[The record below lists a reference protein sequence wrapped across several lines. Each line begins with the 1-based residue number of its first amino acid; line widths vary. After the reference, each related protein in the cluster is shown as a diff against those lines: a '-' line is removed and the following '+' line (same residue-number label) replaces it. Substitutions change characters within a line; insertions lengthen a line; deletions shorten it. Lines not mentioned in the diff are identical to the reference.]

1 MDSIIIAGK
10 KYHDLLK
17 YNKKREEPRGYP
29 DVYFDGKTWD
39 FKKSSH
45 CNTNS
50 VRKLILDGRKA
61 DNVVFII
68 EKSEHKDMISE
79 AITREVGNRLKTGK
93 HKELPDVYYLWG
105 NELCCLW
112 NKQKGKL

>member
-1 MDSIIIAGK
+1 MNTSPFQRTNGAEIISMK
-10 KYHDLLK
+10 PQEVMWQH
-17 YNKKREEPRGYP
+17 N
-29 DVYFDGKTWD
+29 
-39 FKKSSH
+39 